1 MTTPLVLILPGWSDG
16 VPDPWPREWVSM
28 PGKRC
33 LEQHEWQRPLRGD
46 WLMQL
51 EEAVLDAAHVVLV
64 AHNLGCM
71 QLAAWAAHS
80 QQTHRV
86 RAALLVAPLDVEAP
100 AVRER
105 LPSWSPIARQRLP
118 FKCWMIGPVHQ
129 SDNAPA
135 NSKPIGTWDPEWA
148 QALAKTWGAQWMAQG
163 LEPWVPPQ
171 VPTKY
176 LPEQPGDWPCGQALL
191 HELMKE

>member
-1 MTTPLVLILPGWSDG
+1 MTAPLVVILPGWADG
-16 VPDPWPREWVSM
+16 VPDPWPRAWASL
-28 PGKRC
+28 PGRRC
-33 LEQHEWQRPLRGD
+33 VDQHEWRRPLRGD
-46 WLMQL
+46 WLVRL

-64 AHNLGCM
+64 AHNVGCI

-118 FKCWMIGPVHQ
+118 FKSWMIGPESQ
-129 SDNAPA
+129 SDNAEPA
-135 NSKPIGTWDPEWA
+135 ISKPMGTWDPEWA
-148 QALAKTWGAQWMAQG
+148 QALAKTWGSLWKPQWVA
-163 LEPWVPPQ
+163 PQ
-171 VPTKY
+171 ACAKH
-176 LPEQPGDWPCGQALL
+176 LPEQPGDWPRGQALL
-191 HELMKE
+191 HELMKD